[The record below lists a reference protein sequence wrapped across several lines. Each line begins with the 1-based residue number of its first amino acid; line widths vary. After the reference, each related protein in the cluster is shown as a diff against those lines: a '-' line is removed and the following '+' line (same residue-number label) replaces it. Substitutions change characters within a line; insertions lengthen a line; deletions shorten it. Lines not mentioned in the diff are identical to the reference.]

1 MKEFASKYNF
11 IHTTSSPH
19 YPQSNG
25 LAERTVKTVKKLIAD
40 SPDPHLA
47 LLSYRSTPL
56 PWCELSPAELLMG
69 RRLQTDIPQTKK
81 QLIPKWLHIKYF
93 PEMDK
98 KYKRE
103 QKRHY
108 NRRHRVRETSSLP
121 DDNPVWVNTQGSPR
135 KGVSALRCSQIL
147 TGKHTIWRGEE
158 EPKPPQGTSREPRG

>member
-1 MKEFASKYNF
+1 MIVDPQTFEFGTITTLLSGVKSVVLTILKSVTLPTTPLTSTTSSSVINALKAIFSRHGIPSEFVSDNGPQFDSREMKEFASKYNF

-69 RRLQTDIPQTKK
+69 RRLQTDVPQTKT
-81 QLIPKWLHIKYF
+81 QLIPNWPHIENF
-93 PEMDK
+93 
-98 KYKRE
+98 
-103 QKRHY
+103 
-108 NRRHRVRETSSLP
+108 
-121 DDNPVWVNTQGSPR
+121 
-135 KGVSALRCSQIL
+135 
-147 TGKHTIWRGEE
+147 
-158 EPKPPQGTSREPRG
+158 